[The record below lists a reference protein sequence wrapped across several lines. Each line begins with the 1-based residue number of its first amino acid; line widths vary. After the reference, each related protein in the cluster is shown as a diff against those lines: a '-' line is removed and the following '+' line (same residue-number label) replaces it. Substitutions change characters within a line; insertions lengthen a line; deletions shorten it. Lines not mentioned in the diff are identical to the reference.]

1 VTTVVCLRLAAVAVA
16 VAATVGAASPGNIRV
31 DDWDAHPLG
40 PLELGKRWRTYP
52 FFERGVFKQAP
63 AIVEADGR
71 HALRLISDGEAVR
84 VGRAIKVDVR
94 RTPWLV
100 WDWKPLVLPE
110 RGDVRDRG
118 LNDQSARVMVIF
130 EGMKAVAYLWDTTAP
145 VGTEVQPDELEMFQ
159 RSLVVVRSGPSGI
172 GQWDSQRRDVGADYR
187 RAFGEEPGSVTWV
200 GFETHSNDTRT
211 RSAALF
217 GSASFEGP

>member
-1 VTTVVCLRLAAVAVA
+1 MRLAAVAVV
-16 VAATVGAASPGNIRV
+16 VAASMAAAAPETIRV
-31 DDWDAHPLG
+31 DDWDARPLG

-52 FFERGVFKQAP
+52 FFERAVFKQPP

-71 HALRLISDGEAVR
+71 RVLHLVSEGEAVR
-84 VGRAIKVDVR
+84 VGRAIRIDPR

-100 WDWKPLVLPE
+100 WNWKPLVLPE
-110 RGDVRDRG
+110 RGDVRDRKS
-118 LNDQSARVMVIF
+118 NDQAARVMVMF
-130 EGMKAVAYLWDTTAP
+130 EGMKAVGYLWDTTAP
-145 VGTEVQPDELEMFQ
+145 VGTEMQPDELEMFQ
-159 RSLVVVRSGPSGI
+159 RSLVVVRSGPSGL
-172 GQWDSQRRDVGADYR
+172 GQWESQRRDVGDDYR

-217 GSASFEGP
+217 GAASFEGP